1 MCFLPLCIELK
12 SLGVLT
18 TVTMKADSIAGCPL
32 KCEIDLKKEGRGSIC
47 YRSDANFGIVLGR
60 WFDHKSVQLVST
72 YSSPTTSGNVTR
84 WDQ

>member
-1 MCFLPLCIELK
+1 
-12 SLGVLT
+12 
-18 TVTMKADSIAGCPL
+18 MKADSIAGCPL
-32 KCEIDLKKEGRGSIC
+32 KCEIDLKKEGRGSFC

>member
-12 SLGVLT
+12 LLGVLT
-18 TVTMKADSIAGCPL
+18 TATVKADSIAGCPL

-60 WFDHKSVQLVST
+60 WMDFVKPHFPALKNMADIWK
-72 YSSPTTSGNVTR
+72 
-84 WDQ
+84 